1 MYFCNGFQQ
10 RLEGE
15 GGRWGWGGE
24 GRKKRRR
31 RKKTGV
37 RHLCAFSYANEF
49 RRKKSLSS
57 PQLWTNPHYIYQ
69 QLTFCFVFVN
79 LVGRPL
85 FVPGSAICLIS
96 TSEVLFHITAPHLYA
111 TEVIWSHSTPKH
123 KIKVLFS

>member
-1 MYFCNGFQQ
+1 MLSRMQTN
-10 RLEGE
+10 LEE
-15 GGRWGWGGE
+15 
-24 GRKKRRR
+24 KK
-31 RKKTGV
+31 KPQFTAALDESTL
-37 RHLCAFSYANEF
+37 HLPTTH
-49 RRKKSLSS
+49 L
-57 PQLWTNPHYIYQ
+57 L
-69 QLTFCFVFVN
+69 FCFFVN